1 MERQRTTLIICVGP
15 NSEVVW
21 FYSVVAQFLLLGHLK
36 NLDLKTSEN
45 ARSSHRAFRV
55 FISKKKKN
63 GHDNSEDERNWSAET
78 KTAKLTIKL

>member
-55 FISKKKKN
+55 FISKKKKMAMIIVKTN
-63 GHDNSEDERNWSAET
+63 ET
-78 KTAKLTIKL
+78 GQLRPRQQS